1 MKTGSFKS
9 GLLIVAIIVI
19 VSAVSCLKP
28 EDLPKRQLPPGLT
41 GHYCND
47 PRAVN
52 YNRGFPGIPDSS
64 VCVYP
69 VDAFVGQWT
78 MTDSVFHADSTFNT
92 VSVRTVSFVST
103 EDSLLSHLRI
113 SGLCDNGMAVLATA
127 DKYGQATLDS
137 MDSHNAG
144 QWLCSSADTATGK
157 FYFSFSGQ
165 DTMLLQLRVIGTH
178 AGFHKGMATKL

>member
-9 GLLIVAIIVI
+9 GLLIVVAIVI
-19 VSAVSCLKP
+19 VSAVSCLKS
-28 EDLPKRQLPPGLT
+28 ENLPKAKSPSELVN
-41 GHYCND
+41 HYCND

-69 VDAFVGQWT
+69 VDAFTGQWT
-78 MTDSVFHADSTFNT
+78 LTDSMFNADSTFNA
-92 VSVRTVSFVST
+92 VSVQTISFVAT
-103 EDSLLSHLRI
+103 EDSLLSHLKVT
-113 SGLCDNGMAVLATA
+113 GLCGNGAALLATA

-144 QWLCSSADTATGK
+144 QLLCSPADTATGK
-157 FYFSFSGQ
+157 FYFSFSGR
-165 DTMLLQLRVIGTH
+165 DTMLMQLQVIGAQ
-178 AGFHKGMATKL
+178 AGFHKGIATKL